1 MMVFAAACLAAYIGP
16 AQAPKVQKVQK
27 TAPAG
32 LDVFA
37 VQEVQADNTSKT
49 VLLSLD
55 TVKQNC
61 GACHSPTPESKALV
75 CPKGHGTLN
84 ESSFAQFNVAQDLV
98 VEGVPYSVPLSCAPS
113 PADRLGL
120 TLKPVGEGLRSHL
133 KLAAGCG
140 LLVENVAKDSALC
153 DVDVKKYDVLVAVDD
168 TPVKEPQKA
177 VDLVLACVKDDKT
190 LSLKLVREG
199 KPQVANIQLAPTVR
213 ARLLD
218 ATKPVENRYRI
229 GVALAGVDETLRQ
242 HLKIPAGEG
251 AVVTTVEADSAAAEA
266 QIKPHDILL
275 RWEGQPVSG
284 SESLITL
291 IQKHGDKPAK
301 VTLFRDGKKSVANVK
316 PKTAAAATAVFEV
329 QGEWLARTTSADVT
343 APAVNRL
350 FLTRAAVDLNCRP
363 AEGSVE
369 SEIAAALE
377 QTRALQVALERLQAK
392 VASKKEAAKPT
403 EKK

>member
-16 AQAPKVQKVQK
+16 AQAPKIQKVQT
-27 TAPAG
+27 TAPAIG
-32 LDVFA
+32 EVFA

-61 GACHSPTPESKALV
+61 GACHSPAPDNKALV

-84 ESSFAQFNVAQDLV
+84 A
-98 VEGVPYSVPLSCAPS
+98 VEGMAINVTKEFAVQGHPIWTTCASPSS

-140 LLVENVAKDSALC
+140 LLVENVAKDSVLC

-168 TPVKEPQKA
+168 TPVKEPEKA
-177 VDLVLACVKDDKT
+177 VDLVLACVKDDKP
-190 LSLKLVREG
+190 LLLNLVREG
-199 KPQVANIQLAPTVR
+199 RQQVANIQLEPTLR
-213 ARLLD
+213 ARIME
-218 ATKPVENRYRI
+218 ATKPNETRYRI
-229 GVALAGVDETLRQ
+229 GVALANVDETLRQ

-251 AVVTTVEADSAAAEA
+251 AVVTSVEADSAAAEA

-316 PKTAAAATAVFEV
+316 AKTAAAATAVFEV

-350 FLTRAAVDLNCRP
+350 FLTRAAVDLTCRP

-377 QTRALQVALERLQAK
+377 QTRALQAALERLQAK